1 MINYL
6 FAKYALKFIR
16 EPDKKWEF
24 KTKYPKLLFLP
35 HMELKEYLLFKD
47 LCKNKKV
54 FIEYGS
60 GGSTIHLLK
69 SGKKVFSVESN
80 GEFHDMMNSISLV
93 QKAKGQLLHPVHID
107 LGPCDMWGKPLT
119 SEKECAWSR
128 YYSEV
133 WDEVKRHQSRV
144 DVVFIDGR
152 FRVCCCLYS
161 ILKVVEYGWKDTLFL
176 VHDFWRRKHYH
187 VVLKFLNEYKSRL
200 DLASFRVKDNI
211 DKDEVKWLLQQ
222 YAQATG

>member
-6 FAKYALKFIR
+6 FAKYFLKMIR
-16 EPDKKWEF
+16 EPDKKWEWI
-24 KTKYPKLLFLP
+24 KKYPKLLFLP
-35 HMELKEYLLFKD
+35 HMEFEEYLLFKD

-60 GGSTIHLLK
+60 GGLTIHLLK
-69 SGKKVFSVESN
+69 SGKEVFTVESN
-80 GEFHDMMNSISLV
+80 GAFHNLMNSLNLV
-93 QKAKGQLLHPVHID
+93 QKAEGRSLHSVFID
-107 LGPCDMWGKPLT
+107 LGPCDQWGKPLT
-119 SEKECAWSR
+119 VEKESEWSR

-133 WDEVKRHQSRV
+133 WQHINPQRSKV

-152 FRVCCCLYS
+152 FRVACCLYS

-187 VVLKFLNEYKSRL
+187 EVLRFLMNINPGVNWLHSRL
-200 DLASFRVKDNI
+200 KTASIKMR
-211 DKDEVKWLLQQ
+211 LSS
-222 YAQATG
+222 